1 MADKNCFGQEFMT
14 TPNSW
19 PVPSKAQEWESIED
33 CREAYEEFLLE
44 CDSDD
49 QTPAPHWLYLGIP
62 DGNEEDYGY
71 RDYPDYF
78 VEPEEEGSTEAMV
91 RNA

>member
-1 MADKNCFGQEFMT
+1 MADKNCFRQEFMT

-19 PVPSKAQEWESIED
+19 SFPSKAQVWESIED
-33 CREAYEEFLLE
+33 CQEAYEEFLLE

-62 DGNEEDYGY
+62 DGNEEDYDY
-71 RDYPDYF
+71 RK
-78 VEPEEEGSTEAMV
+78 TIQTIMLNQKK
-91 RNA
+91 RIQQKQW